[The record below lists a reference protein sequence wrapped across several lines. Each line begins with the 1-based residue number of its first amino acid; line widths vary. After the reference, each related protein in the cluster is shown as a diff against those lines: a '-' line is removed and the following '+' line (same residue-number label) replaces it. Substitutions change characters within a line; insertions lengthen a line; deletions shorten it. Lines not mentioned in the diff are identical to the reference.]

1 MLSEKALF
9 NSLMIYTT
17 MEGKYSERN
26 CYDLNI
32 FFRDVQYNPFNSV
45 KIIDFLLFSLWEANY
60 ILNEN
65 PKNYKPLVVD
75 VKRLILEY
83 PGFSI
88 RTSDS
93 EILGNFVGKYIEGKR
108 SVPLILKANY
118 CELNGFSFGEVKFN
132 NLLDF

>member
-9 NSLMIYTT
+9 NSLMIFTT
-17 MEGKYSERN
+17 MEASYSDGN
-26 CYDLNI
+26 SYDFNI

-75 VKRLILEY
+75 VKR
-83 PGFSI
+83 
-88 RTSDS
+88 
-93 EILGNFVGKYIEGKR
+93 
-108 SVPLILKANY
+108 
-118 CELNGFSFGEVKFN
+118 
-132 NLLDF
+132 

>member
-1 MLSEKALF
+1 
-9 NSLMIYTT
+9 MIYTT

-45 KIIDFLLFSLWEANY
+45 KIIDFLLFSHWEANY

-65 PKNYKPLVVD
+65 PKNYKPLVMD
-75 VKRLILEY
+75 FKRLILEY
-83 PGFSI
+83 PGYSI
-88 RTSDS
+88 RKSDS
-93 EILGNFVGKYIEGKR
+93 EILGNFVDKIGNIFCKYIEGKR